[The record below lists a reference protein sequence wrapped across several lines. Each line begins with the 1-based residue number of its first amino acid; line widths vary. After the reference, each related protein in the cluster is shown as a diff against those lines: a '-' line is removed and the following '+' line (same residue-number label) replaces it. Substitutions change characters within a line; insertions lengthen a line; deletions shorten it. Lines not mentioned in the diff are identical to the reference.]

1 MWKKAEIF
9 PKKSHYFVNIELY
22 TAQIFPL
29 LPQQLLQ
36 WFLSCFP
43 QQQLQLHFEGGGTEG
58 SFEALS
64 QSGGF
69 IFESLS
75 QSGGF
80 SPTSLRGR
88 WDRGKLLADGLRGPA
103 SRKQTSALAPQ
114 PIRRLRIPQPIGRP
128 LSPRK
133 TDSMDD
139 FRPTSMANAE
149 MKEK

>member
-1 MWKKAEIF
+1 MWKKLRISR
-9 PKKSHYFVNIELY
+9 KKSHYFVNIELY

-80 SPTSLRGR
+80 SATSLRGR
-88 WDRGKLLADGLRGPA
+88 WDRGKLLAGRLKESARPKLSDL
-103 SRKQTSALAPQ
+103 SALA
-114 PIRRLRIPQPIGRP
+114 
-128 LSPRK
+128 
-133 TDSMDD
+133 
-139 FRPTSMANAE
+139 AE
-149 MKEK
+149 N